1 MAERHFSS
9 LLYTVRFEGYK
20 QNCEVYENL
29 LTGMTGKGYEDGKLV
44 QEKKPNPRVPK
55 SKR

>member
-44 QEKKPNPRVPK
+44 QEKKPNSRVPK